1 MCKARCVNGRHGTDI
16 SNIKFPETLSFIIIP
31 LKVLAKFHE
40 NRLNPYT
47 L

>member
-1 MCKARCVNGRHGTDI
+1 MGATGQIFLI
-16 SNIKFPETLSFIIIP
+16 SKFPETLSFIIIP
-31 LKVLAKFHE
+31 LKDLAKFHE